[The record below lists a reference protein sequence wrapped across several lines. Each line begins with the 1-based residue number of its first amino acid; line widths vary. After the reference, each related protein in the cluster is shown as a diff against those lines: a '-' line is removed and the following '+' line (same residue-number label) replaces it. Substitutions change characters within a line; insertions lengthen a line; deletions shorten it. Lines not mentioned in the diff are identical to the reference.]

1 MVPSLKLK
9 MQRKW
14 RENVKQVEGSFDDT
28 QNVNLR
34 YSFLLQKLAAR
45 KNFVR
50 DINPNKL
57 AWSLVVG
64 VARLYM
70 FSLELVLQ
78 DEKGDRIHVTIFKLG
93 LKLFMNRIK
102 EHVVYSMQ
110 NFIVKLK
117 NGQVKTTPHKYKLNF
132 YTKTTW
138 AVLPIETF
146 SFNPFKFRSF
156 HELEKNSSTDEN
168 LLFDYIGEVVGKD
181 KVKGLITRIGDET
194 RHITLQLKDLEYYF
208 NPNLLKVID
217 FKKSQLKTQPQ
228 YSITDEIN
236 VGIVPVC
243 TIEKVLNMTDKTS
256 CWIVG
261 TIISLD
267 ICPKKVVQN
276 KDRCDNSKHVGFK
289 VMPRYKLQVI
299 MTDGSCCL
307 NFLVWNKKAEQ
318 MVRKTAEKVKELSE
332 KGKSY
337 PKYLENM
344 INKRLL
350 FKLNITYKNIN
361 AVEGVYSVTKL
372 SNDKSLMSNYSVANS
387 SCDASYS
394 QMLANILI
402 AKIDED
408 SNGHAAVSLSKQ
420 YNGDSSYQTPAKRT
434 SPDAAEDSTAE
445 VALSPDVQAS
455 LLKMDDG
462 IPSIVDHKFHLKLAS
477 ILAFCNMLPQ
487 SITE

>member
-1 MVPSLKLK
+1 MNSASGLSIGITSERSSVLEVESPLESTVFQIRDELEITLHT
-9 MQRKW
+9 MQQI
-14 RENVKQVEGSFDDT
+14 NHLQPFCPC
-28 QNVNLR
+28 LR

-194 RHITLQLKDLEYYF
+194 RHITLQLKDLEKRKIKCTLF
-208 NPNLLKVID
+208 RELVDEVLSHLQQDDRESFIM
-217 FKKSQLKTQPQ
+217 LKTQPQ

-243 TIEKVLNMTDKTS
+243 TIEK
-256 CWIVG
+256 
-261 TIISLD
+261 

-318 MVRKTAEKVKELSE
+318 MVRKTAEKVKELS
-332 KGKSY
+332 
-337 PKYLENM
+337 
-344 INKRLL
+344 
-350 FKLNITYKNIN
+350 LNITYKNIN

-408 SNGHAAVSLSKQ
+408 SNGHAAVSLSKDFAVESNIMVIAPIKLQ
-420 YNGDSSYQTPAKRT
+420 PREPLLMQLRTPRQK
-434 SPDAAEDSTAE
+434 
-445 VALSPDVQAS
+445 
-455 LLKMDDG
+455 
-462 IPSIVDHKFHLKLAS
+462 
-477 ILAFCNMLPQ
+477 
-487 SITE
+487 